1 MDALVSTL
9 MDIARILVVVV
20 GGCAGG
26 YFTVKGKADENPKE
40 FHEGL
45 IILGS
50 AGVIWAMTY
59 AVENIFTV

>member
-1 MDALVSTL
+1 MDTLVNEL

-26 YFTVKGKADENPKE
+26 YFIVKGKADENPKE

-45 IILGS
+45 IILGT
-50 AGVIWAMTY
+50 AGVLWAMTY
-59 AVENIFTV
+59 AVEKIFTV